1 VAEES
6 SYDAVAGPAAQPGS
20 GVDPLMR
27 GDAMRPVTW
36 GATSTDDTVSLRELY
51 LVLRAGLPLIA
62 AVALVCGI
70 GAFVYKAMQ
79 GSTFTSSAV
88 VQVVQP
94 RVSAQPGAS
103 LDVNVSSVLT
113 SGTYFAIAQ
122 SPAALDALAT
132 RLGLESVEELPNIEV
147 TAGPGP
153 SSGDALTVSHR
164 VTVPSSRGAEWAATV
179 ANAWAEETVEMARDL
194 LVAPF
199 TEAGGRLTAD
209 VAAREAAYQAA
220 SEAWA
225 DFLAVDEREE
235 LRHRLES
242 LVELDASRL
251 ERLGQMEAEASAL
264 RARIASLQQSGQ
276 PVAALAADLAAVE
289 AGAQHVRDELAA
301 SGSQADELRSRLG
314 ELERQAAEL
323 QRRVSTTSLAYFRAA
338 PAAAELDLRRELAAG
353 AVSVAIPA
361 AAAPKPDPKSTAVTA
376 VAAVVV
382 GGLAATVFVFLRA
395 AVREP

>member
-1 VAEES
+1 MAEDANPS
-6 SYDAVAGPAAQPGS
+6 SAARPAS
-20 GVDPLMR
+20 G
-27 GDAMRPVTW
+27 
-36 GATSTDDTVSLRELY
+36 DDTVSLRDIY
-51 LVLRAGLPLIA
+51 LVLRAGLPLIVLVAFLCGGA
-62 AVALVCGI
+62 AFL
-70 GAFVYKAMQ
+70 YKALQ
-79 GSTFTSSAV
+79 PATYTSTAV

-164 VTVPSSRGAEWAATV
+164 VTVPSGRGAEWAATV

>member
-1 VAEES
+1 MAEDANPS
-6 SYDAVAGPAAQPGS
+6 SAARPAS
-20 GVDPLMR
+20 G
-27 GDAMRPVTW
+27 
-36 GATSTDDTVSLRELY
+36 DDTVSLRDIY
-51 LVLRAGLPLIA
+51 LVLRAGLPLIVLVAFLCGGA
-62 AVALVCGI
+62 AFL
-70 GAFVYKAMQ
+70 YKARQ
-79 GSTFTSSAV
+79 PATYTSTAV

-164 VTVPSSRGAEWAATV
+164 VTVPSGRGAEWAATV

-209 VAAREAAYQAA
+209 VATREAAYQAA

>member
-1 VAEES
+1 PGGVGAEC
-6 SYDAVAGPAAQPGS
+6 AAQ
-20 GVDPLMR
+20 
-27 GDAMRPVTW
+27 
-36 GATSTDDTVSLRELY
+36 
-51 LVLRAGLPLIA
+51 
-62 AVALVCGI
+62 VA
-70 GAFVYKAMQ
+70 
-79 GSTFTSSAV
+79 S
-88 VQVVQP
+88 
-94 RVSAQPGAS
+94 
-103 LDVNVSSVLT
+103 
-113 SGTYFAIAQ
+113 
-122 SPAALDALAT
+122 
-132 RLGLESVEELPNIEV
+132 
-147 TAGPGP
+147 
-153 SSGDALTVSHR
+153 
-164 VTVPSSRGAEWAATV
+164 
-179 ANAWAEETVEMARDL
+179 AWAGEPVEMARDR

-276 PVAALAADLAAVE
+276 PVAALAADLAAGE

-314 ELERQAAEL
+314 ELERKAAEL

-395 AVREP
+395 AV